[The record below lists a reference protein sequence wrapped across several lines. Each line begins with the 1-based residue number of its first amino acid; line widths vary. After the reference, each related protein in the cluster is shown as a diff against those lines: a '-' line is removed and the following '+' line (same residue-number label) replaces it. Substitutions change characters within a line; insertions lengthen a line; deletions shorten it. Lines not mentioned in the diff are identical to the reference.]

1 MKRYKQI
8 LLGFVL
14 IISSACGNL
23 QIQPEA
29 PSMPTSAPGAVNTYI
44 AQTAEVAYTQTAFAA
59 SPTPTL
65 APTFTATATPL
76 PTITVRIEQLRLE
89 SSSLLIIG
97 QLYGALAETS
107 FQSFAT
113 LSLYDSQGGKL
124 IEQETPCIATPNE
137 ADKLCLFVFSMTDLP
152 AGLASYEINGKIQM
166 DNGLILTSRAEGLFA
181 KEETLANATAGD
193 ATPISSSAPQLVQ
206 PTASIS
212 KKDVSV
218 RVSFSSLFYRP
229 ENGSSLNADATYFG
243 DPAIINASNVELCAS
258 IVEQRKYESGK
269 TAQVTLTDECKAAY
283 FSGSDKIAS
292 ASADF
297 FFKPSGYSFVL
308 TDSPDGRYQ
317 ILDVRASV
325 ALKQNQQVLT
335 TSEQSH
341 RPVPVRVIDT
351 SLYNSQATATVEIM
365 AGQGQTY
372 DLALRV
378 YQVERDP
385 DETFWSFFLAFA
397 PCLFPEICRDRERV
411 KESFQPIKLMAGTN
425 ASISTSF
432 SAAPVSEEGNFII
445 GYEML
450 VYFED
455 SVIGRR

>member
-1 MKRYKQI
+1 
-8 LLGFVL
+8 
-14 IISSACGNL
+14 
-23 QIQPEA
+23 
-29 PSMPTSAPGAVNTYI
+29 
-44 AQTAEVAYTQTAFAA
+44 
-59 SPTPTL
+59 
-65 APTFTATATPL
+65 
-76 PTITVRIEQLRLE
+76 
-89 SSSLLIIG
+89 
-97 QLYGALAETS
+97 
-107 FQSFAT
+107 
-113 LSLYDSQGGKL
+113 
-124 IEQETPCIATPNE
+124 
-137 ADKLCLFVFSMTDLP
+137 
-152 AGLASYEINGKIQM
+152 M